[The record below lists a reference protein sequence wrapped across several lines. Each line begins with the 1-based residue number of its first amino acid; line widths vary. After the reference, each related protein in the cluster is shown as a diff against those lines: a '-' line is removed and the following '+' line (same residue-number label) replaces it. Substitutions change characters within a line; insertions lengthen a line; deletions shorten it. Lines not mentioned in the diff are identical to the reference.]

1 MIEHN
6 KGRRLRLTAGAAALV
21 VALTALTACSAGSGE
36 QPPTAAPAASSAPAT
51 EVPATEA
58 PAAGTPSAA
67 PASDRLVLEASAP
80 VSVQIPSIGLDAS
93 LIHTGI
99 REDGALEVPPGEE
112 GSPGSWWDG
121 SPTPGERGASVLLGQ
136 VNSTTDDSGVFYDLP
151 RLVEGDE
158 VRVTREDGSVA
169 VFEVYSMET
178 FAKDSFPT
186 RAVYYPVADAE
197 LRLITCH
204 KGEDSSSPYPNNYVV
219 FARLVGSA

>member
-21 VALTALTACSAGSGE
+21 VTLTALTACSAASGE

-51 EVPATEA
+51 EA
-58 PAAGTPSAA
+58 PAAETPSAA
-67 PASDRLVLEASAP
+67 PASEPLVLEASAP
-80 VSVQIPSIGLDAS
+80 VSVQIPAIGLDAS

-112 GSPGSWWDG
+112 GSPGSWYDG

-158 VRVTREDGSVA
+158 VMVTREDGSVA
-169 VFEVYSMET
+169 VFEVYSTET

-204 KGEDSSSPYPNNYVV
+204 EGEDASSPYPNNYVV

>member
-21 VALTALTACSAGSGE
+21 VALTALTACSSGSGQE
-36 QPPTAAPAASSAPAT
+36 PPTAAPEASTAPA
-51 EVPATEA
+51 AEA
-58 PAAGTPSAA
+58 PAAETPTPSAA
-67 PASDRLVLEASAP
+67 PASEPLVLEASAP

>member
-1 MIEHN
+1 MIDHS
-6 KGRRLRLTAGAAALV
+6 KGRRLHLAVGAAALV
-21 VALTALTACSAGSGE
+21 LALAACGTGSEPATTA
-36 QPPTAAPAASSAPAT
+36 PPAPSTVETSAPPV
-51 EVPATEA
+51 E
-58 PAAGTPSAA
+58 TPSAA
-67 PASDRLVLEASAP
+67 APATDDAAPADDPVMDASAP
-80 VSVQIPSIGLDAS
+80 VSVQIPVIGLDAA

-112 GSPGSWWDG
+112 GSPASWYDG

-158 VRVTREDGSVA
+158 VTVTREDGSTA
-169 VFEVYSMET
+169 VFEVYDSET
-178 FAKDSFPT
+178 FAKDAFPT
-186 RAVYYPVADAE
+186 RAVYYPVPDAE

-204 KGEDSSSPYPNNYVV
+204 EGDDASSPYPNNYVV

>member
-1 MIEHN
+1 MIDHS
-6 KGRRLRLTAGAAALV
+6 KGRRLHLAVGAAALV
-21 VALTALTACSAGSGE
+21 LALSACATSGE
-36 QPPTAAPAASSAPAT
+36 PTPTTAAPAPTAMETSAPPV
-51 EVPATEA
+51 E
-58 PAAGTPSAA
+58 TPSAA
-67 PASDRLVLEASAP
+67 PAADGPVLDASAP

-112 GSPGSWWDG
+112 GSPASWYDG

-158 VRVTREDGSVA
+158 VTVTREDGSTA
-169 VFEVYSMET
+169 VFEVYDSET
-178 FAKDSFPT
+178 FAKDAFPT
-186 RAVYYPVADAE
+186 RAVYYPVPGAE

-204 KGEDSSSPYPNNYVV
+204 EGDDASSPYPNNYVV